1 MDYNFEDGKK
11 MRWNVLIPKEESV
24 LETYPD
30 LAAIFE
36 DMRDDLIGVEG
47 MKVDEIV
54 RYIALVY
61 HIKSPLIQREEN
73 VLQRKKRAM
82 LIIGKTVDAK
92 GFFNEKILRVIANQN
107 PATIDLI
114 FRFLRFENNIDWCE
128 LCALTE
134 LYYDYQK
141 VISEETIGSDKKT
154 AADIMDKKLA
164 ARTKSKGLKD
174 EMNALS
180 LSVFKGDIDLMDY
193 VGSTIIREDIKL
205 RLTMESHAKQ

>member
-1 MDYNFEDGKK
+1 MDYNFSDGAK

-30 LAAIFE
+30 LSAIFE

-92 GFFNEKILRVIANQN
+92 GFFNEKILRVIA
-107 PATIDLI
+107 
-114 FRFLRFENNIDWCE
+114 
-128 LCALTE
+128 
-134 LYYDYQK
+134 
-141 VISEETIGSDKKT
+141 
-154 AADIMDKKLA
+154 
-164 ARTKSKGLKD
+164 
-174 EMNALS
+174 
-180 LSVFKGDIDLMDY
+180 
-193 VGSTIIREDIKL
+193 
-205 RLTMESHAKQ
+205 

>member
-1 MDYNFEDGKK
+1 MADYNFEDGKHMK
-11 MRWNVLIPKEESV
+11 WNVLIPKEESV

-36 DMRDDLIGVEG
+36 DMREQLISVDG
-47 MKVDEIV
+47 MKTDQVI
-54 RYIALVY
+54 RYIVLVY
-61 HIKSPLIQREEN
+61 HLKSPLIQREEN
-73 VLQRKKRAM
+73 LLQRKKRAM
-82 LIIGKTVDAK
+82 LLLDMKTDKK
-92 GFFNEKILRVIANQN
+92 GFFSPQINIVIANQN
-107 PATIDLI
+107 PNTINLI

-141 VISEETIGSDKKT
+141 VISEETMSNDKKT

-180 LSVFKGDIDLMDY
+180 LSVFKGDIDLQDY
-193 VGSTIIREDIKL
+193 VGSTIVIEDIKN
-205 RLTMESHAKQ
+205 RLSMESRAK